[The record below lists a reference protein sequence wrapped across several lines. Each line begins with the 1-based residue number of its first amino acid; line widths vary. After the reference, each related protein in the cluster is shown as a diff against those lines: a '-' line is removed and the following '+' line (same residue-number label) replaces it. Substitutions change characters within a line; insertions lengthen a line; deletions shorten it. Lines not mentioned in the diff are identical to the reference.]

1 MMASGKIKTHPSPF
15 AEQSVAYSA
24 VWKWVE
30 KGKTD
35 LFNLP
40 RDIWPSW
47 KLMLFLKI
55 TFVV

>member
-1 MMASGKIKTHPSPF
+1 MASGKIKTHPSPF

-35 LFNLP
+35 LFHLP

-47 KLMLFLKI
+47 KLSYF
-55 TFVV
+55 